1 MVATQKPSTSMPK
14 FLYFGSVDYNDKEN
28 NITVYN
34 TLKLE
39 RELFNVSQS
48 EVLMDA
54 IDELTSNL
62 YSNDKE
68 IENIEVDGDIAV
80 DQNMLSS
87 VYDKLSE
94 SISLF
99 VQETISEGKDI
110 IYFWSDIDFTE
121 QKETLVPYV
130 KKAIEEYGYN
140 ALKVNYFH

>member
-1 MVATQKPSTSMPK
+1 MPK

-68 IENIEVDGDIAV
+68 IEKIEVDGDIAV

-110 IYFWSDIDFTE
+110 IYFWSDIDFTK

-130 KKAIEEYGYN
+130 KKQ
-140 ALKVNYFH
+140 LKNMDIML

>member
-1 MVATQKPSTSMPK
+1 MPK

-62 YSNDKE
+62 YSSDKE
-68 IENIEVDGDIAV
+68 IEKIEVDGDIAV

-110 IYFWSDIDFTE
+110 IYFWSDIDFTK